1 VIFPISRCFA
11 LGSLTGELIMNKLRG
26 SCVPLALLAAL
37 LISASTF
44 AEERTVEVTGT
55 GELSQDLSGQA
66 DRPHLIEGHYIVV
79 LSGEPGKKNPRAAA
93 ALEALAKEVGQK
105 PGAKI
110 NRTYKHVLTGFAAE
124 LTDEQVDELRRDPR
138 VLSIEQ
144 DSYIYLASAG
154 TAQEYPTWGL
164 DRIDQREPLL
174 DWVYAYNTGGS
185 GVTAYILDGG
195 IHFTHPEFEDRA
207 LLGYD
212 FILESHPELADPTQ
226 GPGEDCFGHGTH
238 VAGIVGGRTYGVA
251 KDVALISVR
260 VFGCTGF
267 TYRSLYIAA
276 VDWITQD
283 VESNG
288 RHPAVVNM
296 SFGFNSASDEVHS
309 VATELALLNSI
320 ATGVH
325 YVAAGGNSSADAC
338 DFTPAR
344 VAGVLTAGA
353 STMGD
358 QRAAFS
364 NYGDCVDLFAPGVSI
379 VSAFITDYWSGD
391 GSYTRSWNGTSFAAP
406 HVTGV
411 VALYLAEHPLA
422 SPAEVFEAIVANAT
436 RNAVADVPSGTM
448 DLLHS
453 LWQPVEFTPPPPLAR
468 DWNLSAN
475 GSKVQGK
482 QVVELRWNP
491 HSDPTVTGEIYR
503 DGSIIGYFS
512 AYTSDGWF
520 NDDTGIKGNHGTYV
534 HKVCSSQIS
543 RPPSCSE
550 NVTTIFGNGGDGGG
564 GDDPNSPPSADFSYQ
579 ADKLTVEFTDTST
592 DSDGTITGWNW
603 NFGDGNSSN
612 AQHPLHTFSVA
623 GTYAVSLT
631 VTDNDGDTGST
642 SKNISVSDDEIS
654 PGDFVLSANGY
665 KVRGRIIIDLSW
677 SGATSATV
685 DIYRNGVLIAPGIT
699 DSGEYRDQTG
709 QTGGGTFT
717 HKICE
722 AGTAICSNKTSTTL

>member
-1 VIFPISRCFA
+1 
-11 LGSLTGELIMNKLRG
+11 MNKIRE
-26 SCVPLALLAAL
+26 SCVPLGLLAGL
-37 LISASTF
+37 LISAPAF
-44 AEERTVEVTGT
+44 ADERTVEVAGT
-55 GELSQDLSGQA
+55 GEFSQDLSGQA

-79 LSGEPGKKNPRAAA
+79 VSDQPGRNNPRAAA

-110 NRTYKHVLTGFAAE
+110 HRTYKNVLTGFAAE
-124 LTDEQVDELRRDPR
+124 LTDKQVDELRRDPR

-174 DWVYAYNTGGS
+174 DWVYAYNTGAS
-185 GVTAYILDGG
+185 GVTAYILDSG
-195 IHFTHPEFEDRA
+195 IHFTHPEFGGRA

-212 FILESHPELADPTQ
+212 FIREYDAGLTDPTQ

-238 VAGIVGGRTYGVA
+238 VAGTVGGRTYGVA

-267 TYRSLYIAA
+267 THRSLYIAA

-283 VESNG
+283 VQSNG

-325 YVAAGGNSSADAC
+325 YVAAGGNSNTDAC
-338 DFTPAR
+338 HFTPAR

-353 STMGD
+353 SAMGD
-358 QRAAFS
+358 QRAWFS
-364 NYGDCVDLFAPGVSI
+364 NYGDCVDLFAPGAAI
-379 VSAFITDYWSGD
+379 VSAFITDDWSGD
-391 GSYTRSWNGTSFAAP
+391 GSYTRSWNGTSMAAP
-406 HVTGV
+406 HVAGV
-411 VALYLAEHPLA
+411 VALYLAEYPQA

-436 RNAVADVPSGTM
+436 RNAVADVPYGTNS
-448 DLLHS
+448 LLYS
-453 LWQPVEFTPPPPLAR
+453 LWKRVEFTPPSPLAR

-475 GSKVQGK
+475 GKKVQGK
-482 QVVELRWNP
+482 QVIELRWNP
-491 HSDPTVTGEIYR
+491 HPDLTATGEIYR
-503 DGSIIGYFS
+503 DGSIVSYFS
-512 AYTSDGWF
+512 AYTGDGFF

-550 NVTTIFGNGGDGGG
+550 YVTTIFGDGGDGGG
-564 GDDPNSPPSADFSYQ
+564 GGDPNSPPSADFSYQ
-579 ADKLTVEFTDTST
+579 ADKLAVEFIDTST
-592 DSDGTITGWNW
+592 DSDGTVTGWNW
-603 NFGDGNSSN
+603 NFGDGNASN
-612 AQHPLHTFSVA
+612 AQHPLHTFPVA
-623 GTYAVSLT
+623 GTYTVSLT
-631 VTDNDGDTGST
+631 VTDNDGATGST
-642 SKNISVSDDEIS
+642 SKNISVSDDETS
-654 PGDFVLSANGY
+654 PGDFVLTANGR

-677 SGATSATV
+677 TGATSATV
-685 DIYRNGVLIAPGIT
+685 DIYRNGGLIASGIT
-699 DSGEYRDQTG
+699 DSGGYRDETG

-717 HKICE
+717 HQICE
-722 AGTAICSNKTSTTL
+722 AGTTVVCSNVTSTAL